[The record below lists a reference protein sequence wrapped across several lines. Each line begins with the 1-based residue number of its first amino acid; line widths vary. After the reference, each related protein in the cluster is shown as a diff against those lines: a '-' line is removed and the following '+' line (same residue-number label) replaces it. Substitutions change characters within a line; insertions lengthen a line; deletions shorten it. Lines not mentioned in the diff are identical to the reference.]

1 MIEQEQVLILREI
14 RDLLRPIAHH
24 HQAEYDAWLAG
35 QRKQWVAEVKAAVDA
50 STARRKA
57 WALADGSRTQRDIS
71 KQSGLDE
78 GSTSKFFKQLRGL
91 GAVEGDVPNRTVE
104 V

>member
-1 MIEQEQVLILREI
+1 MADDPQVVLLREI

-24 HQAEYDAWLAG
+24 YQADYDAWLAE
-35 QRKQWVAEVKAAVDA
+35 QRAKEIAEVKAAVDA
-50 STARRKA
+50 SVSRRKA
-57 WALADGSRTQRDIS
+57 WLLADGSRTQREIS

-91 GAVEGDVPNRTVE
+91 AAVEGDMPKRTIE